1 MIKLGDHVS
10 MKKTIIN
17 YIIIFLCAIL
27 GGSILLALAYT
38 LPLSSVDKHIQES
51 LIIFE
56 KEGDYPR
63 EIAKNEATRRDN
75 FTDALMLNIASYR
88 GDKSLIE
95 KAFGNY
101 YVTTSDDTAGGWLAN
116 RNSESRNEISYAR
129 YWHGYVV
136 VLKILLQFMNYQE
149 IRWIIYMV
157 DLTLIIL
164 IALYLQRVGKLKYL
178 APFLIVL
185 MFFPLMTVSKSLQFS
200 TVFIPTLAGIMV
212 LLKDKQNVRQTYDR
226 LFLVEGIIIA
236 YLDLL
241 TYPLVNVGFLLCF
254 ALIVDE
260 SSHWIEKI
268 KKTLINT
275 ILWFVGYAGMWASKW
290 LISSFLL
297 KRNVLTDAMEAASIR
312 MSSNSADSS
321 WTYGEVVKRNI
332 EHCPDIIIPVCI
344 IFVLY
349 IIVRIFRNGIELQSI
364 KNSVSYIIIAI
375 MPFAWYFVLKN
386 HSQIHAFFTHRELAV
401 AYLAV
406 LFFFTAI
413 VSEKRTLS
421 KKNKTN

>member
-149 IRWIIYMV
+149 IRWLIYMV
-157 DLTLIIL
+157 DLALIIL
-164 IALYLQRVGKLKYL
+164 IALYLQRCGKLKYL

-200 TVFIPTLAGIMV
+200 TVFIPTLVGIMV

-226 LFLVEGIIIA
+226 LFFVEGIIIA

-297 KRNVLTDAMEAASIR
+297 KRNVLTDAMEAASVR

-321 WTYGEVVKRNI
+321 WTYWDVVKRNI

-349 IIVRIFRNGIELQSI
+349 IIVKIFRNGIELQSI

>member
-1 MIKLGDHVS
+1 

-149 IRWIIYMV
+149 IRWLIYTV
-157 DLTLIIL
+157 DLALIIF
-164 IALYLQRVGKLKYL
+164 IALYLQRCGKLKYL

>member
-1 MIKLGDHVS
+1 

-149 IRWIIYMV
+149 IRWLIYMV
-157 DLTLIIL
+157 DLALIIL
-164 IALYLQRVGKLKYL
+164 IALYLQRCGKLKYL

-200 TVFIPTLAGIMV
+200 TVFIPTLAGIMA
-212 LLKDKQNVRQTYDR
+212 LLKDKQNVRQTYGR
-226 LFLVEGIIIA
+226 LFFVEGILIA

-260 SSHWIEKI
+260 NSHWIEKI

-312 MSSNSADSS
+312 MSSSSADSS
-321 WTYGEVVKRNI
+321 WTYWEVVKRNI
-332 EHCPDIIIPVCI
+332 EHCPDIIIPLCI
-344 IFVLY
+344 IFMLY